1 MHAIEASDLRKSYG
15 DFEAVAGIDFAVR
28 RGECFGFLGPNGA
41 GKTTTMRMIYRATPI
56 GGGELTILGLAVGD
70 GQNDRAIKR
79 RLGVVPQE
87 YNLDERL
94 SARQNLRVFARF
106 YGLYGSAAEERIDE
120 LLDFA
125 ALSDRPDAPILTLS
139 GGLKRRVQIARGL
152 LGDPD
157 ILVLDEP
164 TTGLD
169 PSVRN
174 TLWSQL
180 TQLKRRQTTL
190 VLTTHYMDEAEKLC
204 DRLVIMDRG
213 AIVAHGSPAELIAG
227 HVTSHVVE
235 LRSSDPGFLQSLA
248 EDLTKDLTKDQ
259 GGEVARTAQLAE
271 RLLLYSDHGEELIQR
286 VFGQAPAIEATLRRC
301 NLEDV
306 FLAITGH
313 GLDDG
318 EA

>member
-1 MHAIEASDLRKSYG
+1 MPAIEAKNLRKTYG
-15 DFEAVAGIDFAVR
+15 ALEAVRGIDFSVH

-41 GKTTTMRMIYRATPI
+41 GNTTTMRMIYRATPI
-56 GGGELTILGLAVGD
+56 GEGSLTILGLDVGV
-70 GQNDRAIKR
+70 GTNDRAIKR

-94 SARQNLRVFARF
+94 SVRENLTVFGRF
-106 YGLYGSAAEERIDE
+106 YGLRGGPAQTRIDR
-120 LLDFA
+120 LLRFA
-125 ALSDRPDAPILTLS
+125 ALTDRSDTPVQHLS

-169 PSVRN
+169 PAVRN
-174 TLWSQL
+174 ALWQQL
-180 TQLKRRQTTL
+180 VELKRRDTTL

-213 AIVAHGSPAELIAG
+213 GIVAHGSPAELIAQ

-235 LRSSDPGFLQSLA
+235 LHIESEA
-248 EDLTKDLTKDQ
+248 ELESVRQ
-259 GGEVARTAQLAE
+259 RHASAVSRTARLAE
-271 RLLLYSDHGEELIQR
+271 RLLLYTDRGEDIIQR
-286 VFGQAPAIEATLRRC
+286 VVHESPHVVATLRRS

-306 FLAITGH
+306 LLEITGH
-313 GLDDG
+313 GLE
-318 EA
+318 EAA